1 MKSGQVTFEQ
11 QLDASLEEVW
21 KAITE
26 PEQMKHWY
34 FDIKAFSPE
43 IGFEFS
49 FVGGSDEKP
58 YVHLCRITEIESGK
72 RIAYSWRYEGIPGIT
87 HVTFDLSPDKGGT
100 RLKLTHEGL
109 NSFPSNNP
117 DVSAENFALGWQ
129 HIIGVSLKKFLEKR
143 MIRKS
148 VQVNAPVAQVW
159 KVLID
164 PIYTKQWG
172 NAFHEGTYVQTDWTI
187 GSEVLW
193 RDKEGGVGAKGIVV
207 ENDSRSLLKVTFFDE
222 VDSSS
227 EIPLGEYS
235 ETYQLSEDQEGT
247 MLLLEAGPL
256 GKEEIDLHTSLWE
269 KAIMKIKALA
279 EE

>member
-1 MKSGQVTFEQ
+1 M
-11 QLDASLEEVW
+11 
-21 KAITE
+21 
-26 PEQMKHWY
+26 
-34 FDIKAFSPE
+34 
-43 IGFEFS
+43 
-49 FVGGSDEKP
+49 
-58 YVHLCRITEIESGK
+58 
-72 RIAYSWRYEGIPGIT
+72 
-87 HVTFDLSPDKGGT
+87 
-100 RLKLTHEGL
+100 
-109 NSFPSNNP
+109 
-117 DVSAENFALGWQ
+117 
-129 HIIGVSLKKFLEKR
+129 
-143 MIRKS
+143 
-148 VQVNAPVAQVW
+148 
-159 KVLID
+159 
-164 PIYTKQWG
+164 
-172 NAFHEGTYVQTDWTI
+172 
-187 GSEVLW
+187 W